1 MSRISPQEDA
11 VILDHVFTAYEG
23 AERPTI
29 RDLSLRIKKG
39 EYVIIGGPNGAGKTT
54 LLETLNGMLRIT
66 HGSATICGLPLA
78 SEGIH
83 VRQRVG
89 YLIQN
94 FAFDPLTPFTVRE
107 VVMMGRFGLLG
118 LFSRP
123 KESDYNAAEA
133 AMKSLAIEELADIPI
148 GQLSGGQQ
156 QKALIAHNLAKEPEI
171 LLLDEP
177 FSNLDLFSRERISR
191 LLDTLTKKGMTVII
205 VSHAFDDLPDRPI
218 RIVVMN
224 NGKLTLDSSCAPAD
238 VEAQVRKASA

>member
-1 MSRISPQEDA
+1 MSRPYEQGAA
-11 VILDHVFTAYEG
+11 VVLDHVFTAYEG

-29 RDLSLRIKKG
+29 RDLSLTIKKG

-66 HGSATICGLPLA
+66 HGSATVCGLPLA
-78 SEGIH
+78 GDGIH

-94 FAFDPLTPFTVRE
+94 FAFGPLTPFTVRE
-107 VVMMGRFGLLG
+107 VVMMGRYGRIGLLT
-118 LFSRP
+118 RP
-123 KESDYNAAEA
+123 RDEDQKATEEA
-133 AMKSLAIEELADIPI
+133 MIRLGIDDLADIPI
-148 GQLSGGQQ
+148 GHLSGGQQ
-156 QKALIAHNLAKEPEI
+156 QKALIAHNLAKEPEV

-177 FSNLDLFSRERISR
+177 FSNLDLSSRERISR
-191 LLDTLTKKGMTVII
+191 LLDALTLQGMTVII
-205 VSHAFDDLPDRPI
+205 VSHAFDDLPARPI

-224 NGKLTLDSSCAPAD
+224 NGALTLDHTCEPGE